1 MTQKRWSIAFAP
13 AGEGEYQVTVRRSG
27 AVHRFTAKLPPD
39 ISELWSK
46 AEEAGA
52 TNRSFRKAP
61 EGIPDEAMFF
71 QAANLPTL
79 KEIGERVLNT
89 VFDVE
94 QSSEGPKIIGALED
108 RIADNEGVQIEI
120 DLSQTAELSGI
131 PWESLYLR
139 SRDRFLAI
147 GTTSNI
153 VRRLDTQSEVPKPI
167 ERPIRILVAAANPHK
182 DLDTSAELANIR
194 KRIDNLVTEGS
205 DDFVIE
211 ELPAATRDD
220 FRRMVNDWRPHIVHY
235 IGHSSFRDDTGYL
248 YFESPNGQE
257 SDAVSAEM
265 LRNMLLNRRPWMVV
279 LNSCRSGETSG
290 DDPMG
295 GVAQNLLQR
304 LNIPFVVAMQ
314 QPVSDDAA
322 IRFSQDFY
330 AALTSG
336 ESIADAVTMGRC
348 AISNDHDER
357 TQVEL
362 ITPALY
368 TSGDTDRIAF
378 VEQAPAAAAPTSGEE
393 APKKPISAQTRM
405 IGAGIAALAVIG
417 GVAYFAMQ
425 PNGGDVVPEIP
436 DGPVVLPSN
445 GPDGSDE
452 RGNDGDRGSSG
463 GDTSSGGQN
472 LSGSTGGGATTS
484 TSGGTSQGN
493 SSDANQVSS
502 GGSSGSTA
510 LGSNS
515 GSSGGT
521 LIGAGSGSSGDGTA
535 GYVAQP
541 REVPPTPQ
549 ATETPDPQGYPQG
562 TGGGAVHVAEVDPGA
577 APDPQGYPPPPPPP
591 PPRIC
596 DNPALIFFEWDSAVP
611 PEAEAQQVV
620 DFVAANFYYCEWYN
634 LTVVGHADRSG
645 PNGYNLRLSEARAN
659 AVAEMLQK
667 SVPEISVHVEYRGEQ
682 EPRVP
687 TQDGVREIQNRRVE
701 IQTR

>member
-46 AEEAGA
+46 AEEAEA

-131 PWESLYLR
+131 PWESFYLR

-153 VRRLDTQSEVPKPI
+153 VRRLDTQSEVPKSI

-248 YFESPNGQE
+248 YFESPTGQE

-336 ESIADAVTMGRC
+336 ESIADAVTLGRC

-378 VEQAPAAAAPTSGEE
+378 VEQAPAAAAPTSGEK
-393 APKKPISAQTRM
+393 APKKPVSAQTRM

-425 PNGGDVVPEIP
+425 PNGGEVVPEIP

-445 GPDGSDE
+445 GPDGSDG

-463 GDTSSGGQN
+463 GYAGSGGQN
-472 LSGSTGGGATTS
+472 ASGSTDGGGTTS
-484 TSGGTSQGN
+484 TSGGFSRG
-493 SSDANQVSS
+493 SSS
-502 GGSSGSTA
+502 GDTQAGSS
-510 LGSNS
+510 
-515 GSSGGT
+515 SSGGT

-541 REVPPTPQ
+541 REVPPTSQ
-549 ATETPDPQGYPQG
+549 ATETPDPDPV
-562 TGGGAVHVAEVDPGA
+562 TDLPVENGGEANTDV
-577 APDPQGYPPPPPPP
+577 PPPPPPP
-591 PPRIC
+591 PPPPSPVC
-596 DNPALIFFEWDSAVP
+596 ENPALIFFEWDSAVP
-611 PEAEAQQVV
+611 PTAEAQQVV

-645 PNGYNLRLSEARAN
+645 PDGYNLRLSKARAN
-659 AVAEMLQK
+659 AVALMLQK
-667 SVPEISVHVEYRGEQ
+667 AVPEISVHVEYRGEQ